1 MADSWQTFPLEFK
14 GGLLKNISPL
24 QQGIN
29 APGSATVLQNFEP
42 SIEGGYRKIE
52 GFSKADSNA
61 LSGSG
66 NIRGIVR
73 FGGAII
79 AARGTHIYRSSGS
92 GWTQLTDS
100 TSFPAS
106 TATAKVNGATSSTT
120 TLVVDNNTGTILV
133 GMVVTGTGISGTV
146 TVQTVTDQNNLVLS
160 SSQSLSNNVDLT
172 FTEKSPTIGGSGK
185 VRFAE
190 YNFTGT
196 DKLFIVDGNG
206 KPYIFTG
213 TSLAQQTSLASDFA
227 GADFVTVHLERLF
240 VAIGTTIICSGAASA
255 SSDNFSGSTSFEF
268 DGTITDII
276 TFREQLIIFS
286 QNGIKKLTGKTNSDF
301 AILPITDDVGAIAPD
316 TVQEV
321 GGDVMFLAADGLR
334 LLGATERIGD
344 FSLAVVSKS
353 IQPEF
358 SKFTANSTSFS
369 SVTIREK
376 SQYRIFGYNAGFTDD
391 SALGIIGTQFASQG
405 GEGMA
410 WAETRGINSFAA
422 TSSYDSETE
431 FIYFA
436 NDDGYVY
443 RLESGNSFDGSDISA
458 TYQSPFFPVND
469 PRIRKTFYKL
479 ILYTEPSG
487 SVDTEV
493 SLKLD
498 FEKDLDFQPSSITF
512 SSSAE
517 GTFFY
522 NDSSSLFAQ
531 TGLVNNGSGYSA
543 SATSIAVDNL
553 TITSASG
560 LTIGDTFIIGTTT
573 HTLTNAPTISG
584 SAGSASSSDF
594 SFTPGLAGTTADNTE
609 IFFTKINGVGA
620 TSYGSAN
627 TQSQFESQLIGSG
640 FTAALRITSEDK
652 NPAFSLDSAT
662 LEYTTNER
670 R

>member
-79 AARGTHIYRSSGS
+79 AARGTHLYRSSGS

-172 FTEKSPTIGGSGK
+172 FTEKSPTGK

-405 GEGMA
+405 GEGLG
-410 WAETRGINSFAA
+410 RNKRDKLFLC
-422 TSSYDSETE
+422 YK
-431 FIYFA
+431 FI
-436 NDDGYVY
+436 
-443 RLESGNSFDGSDISA
+443 R
-458 TYQSPFFPVND
+458 
-469 PRIRKTFYKL
+469 
-479 ILYTEPSG
+479 
-487 SVDTEV
+487 
-493 SLKLD
+493 
-498 FEKDLDFQPSSITF
+498 
-512 SSSAE
+512 
-517 GTFFY
+517 
-522 NDSSSLFAQ
+522 
-531 TGLVNNGSGYSA
+531 
-543 SATSIAVDNL
+543 
-553 TITSASG
+553 
-560 LTIGDTFIIGTTT
+560 
-573 HTLTNAPTISG
+573 
-584 SAGSASSSDF
+584 
-594 SFTPGLAGTTADNTE
+594 
-609 IFFTKINGVGA
+609 
-620 TSYGSAN
+620 
-627 TQSQFESQLIGSG
+627 
-640 FTAALRITSEDK
+640 
-652 NPAFSLDSAT
+652 
-662 LEYTTNER
+662 
-670 R
+670 